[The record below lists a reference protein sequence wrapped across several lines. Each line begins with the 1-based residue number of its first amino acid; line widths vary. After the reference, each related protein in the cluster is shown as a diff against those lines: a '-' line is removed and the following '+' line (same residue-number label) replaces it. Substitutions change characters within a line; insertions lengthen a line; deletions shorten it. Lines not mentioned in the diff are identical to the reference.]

1 MPAVFRQ
8 HFLFLISYFLSL
20 YDLAIRSACALRT
33 NRNAPMLSS
42 AFAVA
47 KKMTESIGHIIRF
60 FNARAGRIT
69 MNACPYNT
77 VRHNVFRNTLHT
89 SITINL
95 VASTL
100 GSVSYIQPYITP
112 ASIVTSVSCGQNGP
126 VGFKMYLIIS
136 SVPEKMP
143 PTVGPNR

>member
-1 MPAVFRQ
+1 
-8 HFLFLISYFLSL
+8 
-20 YDLAIRSACALRT
+20 
-33 NRNAPMLSS
+33 MLSS

-60 FNARAGRIT
+60 LSARAGRIT

-95 VASTL
+95 VVSTL
-100 GSVSYIQPYITP
+100 GSVSY
-112 ASIVTSVSCGQNGP
+112 
-126 VGFKMYLIIS
+126 FL
-136 SVPEKMP
+136 
-143 PTVGPNR
+143 